1 MAKHDEFSSTERLL
15 DLIRGKEDMIS
26 KPPDISPP
34 QLPPS
39 GLKYSFS
46 KAFSITIKKK
56 LLVGVDINDHELRLV
71 KVSQALEKRQT
82 LLDYTKAPFQSD
94 MAIDSPQFHRFL
106 KSVLTDFCGP
116 AKNIEIWTTAS
127 TANAETRFLRIPK
140 VPKKQMFNAVYWS
153 FKKESSFDDQ
163 KMVFDFEVLGEIVE
177 EGVRKT
183 EVLAYVVPK
192 LEIGQLRQTFSKIG
206 YPLTGICI
214 APFAIQNLLRTQMLE
229 PDVEDVCTLYIGN
242 HFSRIGIYSKGN
254 LILSRDIKAGIRSM
268 IDAIRV
274 ELSKDPKA
282 TATLVDDTEAPAM
295 IEPFEDTPEQETDPA
310 AKLLY
315 DFTHNA
321 LPAADEELAIQ
332 YKAED
337 IYKMILPAL
346 DRVIRQVERTIKHFS
361 VKYEHDGVG
370 KIYISGQMSANRHMV
385 HYIGEQ
391 LDLPIQAVDPFG
403 PNLLLADDVSIPE
416 SEFERDAYINAV
428 GLASSNNSITPNS
441 IFTHEDKT
449 RQAVNL
455 RIHLSAIG
463 VFVFLFMLCIGVS
476 FWQKGRLDKKEQTI
490 AQLQQQLETFSPTV
504 DQNLIITMVTQ
515 TKRKIEK
522 MESYGEKYL
531 GMAVIGEI
539 SELTP
544 SNIRLFNVSL
554 ELGEA
559 QPSGQD
565 KEKDEDQKRLLVF
578 EGIVFGD
585 RLTSETSLTGYL
597 IRLKNSPMFGQPVIQ
612 KKSFEFIKDEEVMRF
627 TAHVEL
633 V

>member
-1 MAKHDEFSSTERLL
+1 MARHDEFSSTERLL
-15 DLIRGKEDMIS
+15 DLIRGKEDTIP
-26 KPPDISPP
+26 KPPDIPSPR
-34 QLPPS
+34 LPPR
-39 GLKYSFS
+39 GLKHSFS
-46 KAFSITIKKK
+46 KAFSIKKK
-56 LLVGVDINDHELRLV
+56 LIIGVDINDHELRLV
-71 KVSQALEKRQT
+71 KVSQTLERRQT
-82 LLDYTKAPFQSD
+82 LLDYTKVPFQSD
-94 MAIDSPQFHRFL
+94 MAVDSPQFHRFL

-116 AKNIEIWTTAS
+116 AKNIEIWTTVS

-140 VPKKQMFNAVYWS
+140 VPKKQVFNAVFWS
-153 FKKESSFDDQ
+153 YKKESSFDDQ

-192 LEIGQLRQTFSKIG
+192 HEIGQLRQAFSKIG
-206 YPLTGICI
+206 YPLAGICI
-214 APFAIQNLLRTQMLE
+214 APFAIQNLLRTQVLE
-229 PDVEDVCTLYIGN
+229 TDVEDVCTLYIGS

-274 ELSKDPKA
+274 ELSKESEAPA
-282 TATLVDDTEAPAM
+282 VLTDDTEALAM
-295 IEPFEDTPEQETDPA
+295 VEPFEDTLDEETDPA
-310 AKLLY
+310 EKLLY

-321 LPAADEELAIQ
+321 LPAAGEEQAIK
-332 YKAED
+332 YRAED

-361 VKYEHDGVG
+361 VKYENDGVG

-391 LDLPIQAVDPFG
+391 LDLPIQAIDPFG
-403 PNLLLADDVSIPE
+403 ANLLLSDDISLPE
-416 SEFERDAYINAV
+416 TELERDAYVTAV
-428 GLASSNNSITPNS
+428 GLASSNNSMTPNS
-441 IFTHEDKT
+441 IFTHEDKAK
-449 RQAVNL
+449 QAISR

-463 VFVFLFMLCIGVS
+463 VFVVLFILCIGVS
-476 FWQKGRLDKKEQTI
+476 FWQKSRLDRKEHTI
-490 AQLQQQLETFSPTV
+490 AQLQQQLETFSPIV

-522 MESYGEKYL
+522 LEEFGEKYL
-531 GMAVIGEI
+531 GMAIISEI
-539 SELTP
+539 SDLTP
-544 SNIRLFNVSL
+544 ANIRLFNVAV
-554 ELGEA
+554 ELGE
-559 QPSGQD
+559 GRVNDED

-578 EGIVFGD
+578 EGVVFGD

-597 IRLKNSPMFGQPVIQ
+597 IRLKNSPLFGQPVIQ
-612 KKSFEFIKDEEVMRF
+612 KKSFEFIKNEEVMRF
-627 TAHVEL
+627 AVHLEL